1 MWEFLHRHLL
11 ITVACAAI
19 LLVGL
24 GFATSATHPVATAS
38 HDGHVAIMH
47 HGSAVE
53 QVASTNWT
61 VGANTQRALQGN
73 GAGKTSYD
81 VAMLDHNRYVGQ
93 VASTNW
99 TVGVNTL
106 AAMLGDGAGKTELA
120 SVANDNS
127 TAGNAALLRV
137 IWLRSSDGFGHRLS
151 KARLAHG
158 RQLVSALPSAP
169 DASGSNYRLAA

>member
-1 MWEFLHRHLL
+1 MWVILHRHLL
-11 ITVACAAI
+11 NKVACAAI
-19 LLVGL
+19 VLLVGL
-24 GFATSATHPVATAS
+24 GFATVQYPVAAAS

-158 RQLVSALPSAP
+158 RQLVSSAP